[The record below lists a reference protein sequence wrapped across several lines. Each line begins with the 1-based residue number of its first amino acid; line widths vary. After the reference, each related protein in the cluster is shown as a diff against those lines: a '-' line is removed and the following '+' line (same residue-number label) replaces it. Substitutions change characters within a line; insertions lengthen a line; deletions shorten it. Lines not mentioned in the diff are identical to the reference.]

1 MEIFAKGAERAT
13 KKDSHRLR
21 WLPFHFYFAFLSNAA
36 SMICCTLEAML
47 DGSGCNPSTSR
58 ALSQARSMITKT
70 VN

>member
-1 MEIFAKGAERAT
+1 
-13 KKDSHRLR
+13 
-21 WLPFHFYFAFLSNAA
+21 
-36 SMICCTLEAML
+36 ML